1 MLDPPTRQ
9 MIGHDHLTTSHGRVR
24 PRRVDF
30 RLGNWSLVSSDRVPR
45 WALCATLTIIA
56 TSVVVSLTAAWTRG
70 PWVDEFWSLWLT
82 NTDIPWRAALQERWL
97 PDVHPPLF
105 SAVSRLVSG
114 VFGDDLR
121 LRRMQNLVPL
131 VALLAFFTYVD
142 RFWHRSRQFVV
153 VFAVLCFG
161 SYFAT
166 GYFAEYR
173 SYFTQ
178 FCLGIVF
185 YTCGYALLC
194 RDHVVDAAQRRI
206 ALGLIAA
213 SGLTIV
219 NLHFVSALVILIS
232 LGAMALILLAQR
244 EYRLCLGLVAIAAV
258 SAALLVVDFA
268 FQGPYLLANSGG
280 QFWIDTSWG
289 EALQVIAS
297 SVAKG
302 VGLNVIACLAAG
314 FGLLRARGCSAA
326 SLTNEGLL
334 GWIAK
339 RDRRSEEIVVSIAFL
354 IASLIALTVLFVVN
368 FQTPIILDRYL
379 VLCSVAIGCSVTILA
394 KDGVFA
400 RPAAFALV
408 LMNSA
413 LFIAISADKII
424 FEPRW
429 NASAAM
435 IAGLPMRCSGTPVE
449 AFIFPYR
456 NTLGNEQKVL
466 EFAYRLLSIRY
477 GFPVHITG
485 TERRERLFRA
495 GNCPTI
501 LWTEN
506 VPWSTLSSDN
516 PDAAVLAAARATYGV
531 SEITSADV
539 KRTKTGA
546 VIILNDSP
554 RS

>member
-9 MIGHDHLTTSHGRVR
+9 MIGPDHLTTSHERVR
-24 PRRVDF
+24 PHQIDSQ
-30 RLGNWSLVSSDRVPR
+30 LGSWSLISSDRVPS
-45 WALCATLTIIA
+45 WALRATLTIIA
-56 TSVVVSLTAAWTRG
+56 TSVVVSLAAAWTRG
-70 PWVDEFWSLWLT
+70 PWMDEFWSLWLT
-82 NTDIPWRAALQERWL
+82 NTDIPWRAALQERWF

-105 SAVSRLVSG
+105 SAISRLVSG
-114 VFGDDLR
+114 EFGDDIR
-121 LRRMQNLVPL
+121 VRRMQNLVPL
-131 VALLAFFTYVD
+131 VALLAFFAYIN
-142 RFWHRSRQFVV
+142 RFWHRSRQFAV

-161 SYFAT
+161 SYFGT

-173 SYFTQ
+173 SYFAQ

-185 YTCGYALLC
+185 YACGYALLC
-194 RDHVVDAAQRRI
+194 RDHVVNPTQRRI
-206 ALGLIAA
+206 ALGLLAV
-213 SGLTIV
+213 SGLTVV

-232 LGAMALILLAQR
+232 LGTMALILLAQR

-258 SAALLVVDFA
+258 SAALLAVDLV

-280 QFWIDTSWG
+280 KFWIDTSWG

-302 VGLNVIACLAAG
+302 VGVNVIACLAAG
-314 FGLLRARGCSAA
+314 FGVLRARRSSAA
-326 SLTNEGLL
+326 SLTNASLL

-339 RDRRSEEIVVSIAFL
+339 HDRRSEEIVVSIAFL
-354 IASLIALTVLFVVN
+354 VASLIALTVLFLVN
-368 FQTPIILDRYL
+368 FQTPIIMDRYL
-379 VLCSVAIGCSVTILA
+379 VLCSVAIGCSVAILA
-394 KDGVFA
+394 KDVVFV

-408 LMNSA
+408 IVNSA

-424 FEPRW
+424 LEPRW

-435 IAGLPMRCSGTPVE
+435 IARLPMRCAGTPVE

-456 NTLGNEQKVL
+456 NTLTNEQKVL
-466 EFAYRLLSIRY
+466 EFAYRLLSVQF
-477 GFPVHITG
+477 GFPVHIAG
-485 TERRERLFRA
+485 TERRERPFRD

-506 VPWSTLSSDN
+506 VPWSTLPSDN
-516 PDAAVLAAARATYGV
+516 PDAAILAAARATYGV
-531 SEITSADV
+531 SEITNADV

-554 RS
+554 RR

>member
-1 MLDPPTRQ
+1 
-9 MIGHDHLTTSHGRVR
+9 
-24 PRRVDF
+24 
-30 RLGNWSLVSSDRVPR
+30 
-45 WALCATLTIIA
+45 
-56 TSVVVSLTAAWTRG
+56 
-70 PWVDEFWSLWLT
+70 
-82 NTDIPWRAALQERWL
+82 
-97 PDVHPPLF
+97 
-105 SAVSRLVSG
+105 
-114 VFGDDLR
+114 
-121 LRRMQNLVPL
+121 
-131 VALLAFFTYVD
+131 
-142 RFWHRSRQFVV
+142 
-153 VFAVLCFG
+153 
-161 SYFAT
+161 
-166 GYFAEYR
+166 
-173 SYFTQ
+173 
-178 FCLGIVF
+178 
-185 YTCGYALLC
+185 
-194 RDHVVDAAQRRI
+194 
-206 ALGLIAA
+206 
-213 SGLTIV
+213 
-219 NLHFVSALVILIS
+219 
-232 LGAMALILLAQR
+232 
-244 EYRLCLGLVAIAAV
+244 
-258 SAALLVVDFA
+258 
-268 FQGPYLLANSGG
+268 
-280 QFWIDTSWG
+280 
-289 EALQVIAS
+289 
-297 SVAKG
+297 
-302 VGLNVIACLAAG
+302 
-314 FGLLRARGCSAA
+314 
-326 SLTNEGLL
+326 
-334 GWIAK
+334 
-339 RDRRSEEIVVSIAFL
+339 
-354 IASLIALTVLFVVN
+354 
-368 FQTPIILDRYL
+368 
-379 VLCSVAIGCSVTILA
+379 
-394 KDGVFA
+394 VFA